1 MILDIIQQ
9 NYHSF
14 TPKEQK
20 IATYIMQ
27 KKHLKNMNIT
37 KLANILNTSPAT
49 ITRFCKKIDCANF
62 AEMKINLVDE
72 STRESI
78 VNKDTIFDA
87 IHTYYTTV
95 MDNTN
100 KLVNPQDI
108 EETIEAIIRAKKIY
122 IYGVGSSGLTAL
134 EFMQRLIRMGF
145 NVSCFTDTH
154 MMLISQTLLTP
165 DDLVIGIS
173 SSGQTVEIVNMLAIA
188 KKVGAKTI
196 SITSFIDSQIVQY
209 SDISLIVY
217 SSKFV
222 NNTSFVNSQFAMMF
236 IVDILTMILLDDK
249 DYNTMMQETIQ
260 TILDRK

>member
-1 MILDIIQQ
+1 MILDTIQQ

-37 KLANILNTSPAT
+37 ELANILNTSPAT

-108 EETIEAIIRAKKIY
+108 KETIEAIIHAKKIY

-134 EFMQRLIRMGF
+134 EFMQRLIRMG
-145 NVSCFTDTH
+145 
-154 MMLISQTLLTP
+154 
-165 DDLVIGIS
+165 
-173 SSGQTVEIVNMLAIA
+173 
-188 KKVGAKTI
+188 
-196 SITSFIDSQIVQY
+196 
-209 SDISLIVY
+209 
-217 SSKFV
+217 
-222 NNTSFVNSQFAMMF
+222 
-236 IVDILTMILLDDK
+236 
-249 DYNTMMQETIQ
+249 
-260 TILDRK
+260 LDRKSVV

>member
-1 MILDIIQQ
+1 
-9 NYHSF
+9 
-14 TPKEQK
+14 
-20 IATYIMQ
+20 
-27 KKHLKNMNIT
+27 LKNMNIT
-37 KLANILNTSPAT
+37 ELANILNTSPAT

-72 STRESI
+72 STQESI

-108 EETIEAIIRAKKIY
+108 KETIEAIIYAKKIY

-188 KKVGAKTI
+188 KKVGAK
-196 SITSFIDSQIVQY
+196 
-209 SDISLIVY
+209 
-217 SSKFV
+217 
-222 NNTSFVNSQFAMMF
+222 
-236 IVDILTMILLDDK
+236 
-249 DYNTMMQETIQ
+249 
-260 TILDRK
+260 

>member
-1 MILDIIQQ
+1 MILETIQQ

-37 KLANILNTSPAT
+37 KLAKILSISPAT

-72 STRESI
+72 STQESI
-78 VNKDTIFDA
+78 VKKNNIFDA
-87 IHTYYTTV
+87 VHMFYATV

-100 KLVNPQDI
+100 KLVNSQDI
-108 EETIEAIIRAKKIY
+108 KETIEAIVNAKKIY

-134 EFMQRLIRMGF
+134 EFMQRLIRMGL

-154 MMLISQTLLTP
+154 MMLISQSLITQE
-165 DDLVIGIS
+165 DLVMGIS
-173 SSGQTVEIVNMLAIA
+173 SSGQTTEIVNMVAIA
-188 KKVGAKTI
+188 KKVGAKTV

-249 DYNTMMQETIQ
+249 EYSTVMKETIQ
-260 TILDRK
+260 SVLGRK